1 MFKTQVEPRT
11 DREEFSLQSF
21 QLLKHF
27 FGLRTGREKHN
38 TKISEGSGQCCQVYH
53 RP

>member
-1 MFKTQVEPRT
+1 MFKTQVEPQT

-27 FGLRTGREKHN
+27 FGPMTWREKHN
-38 TKISEGSGQCCQVYH
+38 TKISEASGQCCQVYH
-53 RP
+53 KP